1 MRNRELKEEPKNRLL
16 ELREEKFLNQK
27 DVAKILN
34 IHQTTLSKYELS
46 TSQNI
51 PIDILC
57 KLADFY
63 KTSTDYILYRTNE
76 KKPYPK
82 YRRWK
87 NDSFRRHL
95 QNI

>member
-1 MRNRELKEEPKNRLL
+1 MRQREIKHELKNRLL
-16 ELREEKFLNQK
+16 DLREDNDLDQK
-27 DVAKILN
+27 EVAKVLN

-63 KTSTDYILYRTNE
+63 KTSTDYILLRTDE
-76 KKPYPK
+76 KKPYK
-82 YRRWK
+82 KRR
-87 NDSFRRHL
+87 
-95 QNI
+95 

>member
-1 MRNRELKEEPKNRLL
+1 MRQREIKHELKNRLL
-16 ELREEKFLNQK
+16 ELREDNDLDQK
-27 DVAKILN
+27 QVAKFLN

-63 KTSTDYILYRTNE
+63 ETSTDYILLRTDE
-76 KKPYPK
+76 IKPYK
-82 YRRWK
+82 KKGGK
-87 NDSFRRHL
+87 NNDK
-95 QNI
+95 